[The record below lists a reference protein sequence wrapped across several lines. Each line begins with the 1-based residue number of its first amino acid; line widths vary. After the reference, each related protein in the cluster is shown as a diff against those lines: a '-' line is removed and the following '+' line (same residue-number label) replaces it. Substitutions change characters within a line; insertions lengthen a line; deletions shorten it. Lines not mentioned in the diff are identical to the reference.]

1 MSERKPRTFET
12 KKAVRSAVPLLIG
25 IVGPSS
31 SGKTFSSLRLATGIQ
46 RVTGGDIH
54 VIDTESR
61 RACHYADDFT
71 FEHTE
76 FDAPF
81 NPLGYLDCVE
91 HCVNEGAKVLVIDN
105 MSHEHDGPGGVL
117 EYHDAEAERLVK
129 LWGSTYDKVTM
140 SAWQKPKAERRR
152 LIQRILQLDI
162 NIIFCFRAKE
172 KIGLKDPKKPIQL
185 GWMPIAGDEF
195 VYEMTACALLE
206 PGANGVPNWNP
217 DMPGSKTIVKRPKQF
232 TSLLQGKE
240 QLSEDLGEKMAR
252 WAKGD
257 DLAPSVYQFS
267 KGEHAGELITEVP
280 SEYLVKLSAH
290 ESTPAKIKSL
300 ASDEL
305 DRRGHP

>member
-1 MSERKPRTFET
+1 MSERKPRKFET
-12 KKAVRSAVPLLIG
+12 KTAVRSAVPLLIG

-31 SGKTFSSLRLATGIQ
+31 SGKTFSGLRLATGIQ

-54 VIDTESR
+54 VIDTESK
-61 RACHYADDFT
+61 RACHYADDFV
-71 FEHTE
+71 FKHVD
-76 FDAPF
+76 FVAPF
-81 NPLGYLDCVE
+81 NPLGYLDAVE
-91 HCVNEGAKVLVIDN
+91 HSVNEGAKVLMIDN

-117 EYHDAEAERLVK
+117 EYHDSEAERLVK

-172 KIGLKDPKKPIQL
+172 KIDLKGDKPKQL

-206 PGANGVPNWNP
+206 PGSNGVPNWNP

-232 TSLLQGKE
+232 TSLLQGRE

-257 DLAPSVYQFS
+257 DAAPSVYQFE
-267 KGEHAGELITEVP
+267 KGEHAGKLITEVP
-280 SEYLVKLSAH
+280 SDYLVKLVEATKN
-290 ESTPAKIKSL
+290 EKVKSL
-300 ASDEL
+300 ASTEL
-305 DRRGHP
+305 DSRGHP